1 MKIKYVIC
9 INDYPFA
16 VLDSTNEQEANEIRD
31 EIQAKV
37 DNRKKSGTIGNK
49 LYVHVQE
56 VPIISTIEDIVFAE
70 WDTHLPTIK

>member
-1 MKIKYVIC
+1 MQIKYVIC

-16 VLDSTNEQEANEIRD
+16 VLDSTNKQEANEMRD

-37 DNRKKSGTIGNK
+37 DNRKKSGAIGNK